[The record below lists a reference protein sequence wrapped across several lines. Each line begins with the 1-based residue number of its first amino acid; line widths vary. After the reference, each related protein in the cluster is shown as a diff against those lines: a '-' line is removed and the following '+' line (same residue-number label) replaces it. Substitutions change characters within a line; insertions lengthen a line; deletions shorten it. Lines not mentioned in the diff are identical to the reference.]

1 MRDESHGKVSPALSL
16 GDQGACLLHRFSP
29 RGLAGVP
36 TLILYAERE
45 SAVPAECSPTRC
57 ALGNTPRTWF
67 PQGECRLITN
77 RRGSPVQHASLI
89 FHCSD
94 FQPSIAA
101 FYHRL
106 KSGKARQAA

>member
-16 GDQGACLLHRFSP
+16 GDQGAFLLP
-29 RGLAGVP
+29 RL
-36 TLILYAERE
+36 
-45 SAVPAECSPTRC
+45 STRG
-57 ALGNTPRTWF
+57 ALENTPWTWF

-77 RRGSPVQHASLI
+77 RRGRPVQHASLI

-94 FQPSIAA
+94 FQPPIAS
-101 FYHRL
+101 FYRRL

>member
-16 GDQGACLLHRFSP
+16 GDQGAFLLHRFPP

-36 TLILYAERE
+36 PLILYADKE
-45 SAVPAECSPTRC
+45 SAVLAECSPTRC
-57 ALGNTPRTWF
+57 ALENTPRTWF
-67 PQGECRLITN
+67 PQNECRLITN

-94 FQPSIAA
+94 FQPPIAT
-101 FYHRL
+101 FSCRL